1 LRPDAHIERVLH
13 EHGQALRRLARAY
26 AWDDAGVDDLMQEI
40 AIALWDALPAF
51 RGECSERTYVFR
63 VARHRA
69 LTHRHRHRR
78 ATEPLAAAERVEDPA
93 PLADEAAE
101 RHAQHEVL
109 MRHVQQL
116 PEGLRSVVVLRL
128 EGMHDAEIAEVLG
141 LSAGNVA
148 VRLTRARA
156 ALRSAMT
163 PATGTLR

>member
-1 LRPDAHIERVLH
+1 MLPESHIERVLD
-13 EHGQALRRLARAY
+13 EHGGALRRLARAY
-26 AWDDAGVDDLMQEI
+26 ALDDASVDDLMQEI

-78 ATEPLAAAERVEDPA
+78 TTEPLDAAEMVADPA

-101 RHAQHEVL
+101 QLAQREL
-109 MRHVQQL
+109 LIRHVQQL

-141 LSAGNVA
+141 ISAGNVA

-156 ALRSAMT
+156 ALRSTMT
-163 PATGTLR
+163 APAGATR